1 MRRLIAAAAL
11 ATAGLPLAAPAAQ
24 ADDTVCVG
32 TFAGVADNLI
42 VLSGTE
48 CILEGAQ
55 IRGNALAQPESG
67 LFVGPGTTV
76 GGNVEVKELA
86 ATGSFQAE
94 IGGNYKCDNCFFEDV
109 DATTVGGNVEITG
122 ADDGDFIVD
131 STIHGNVEIVNSV
144 AGNFA
149 FVVAGNEIGGH
160 VKFEKNMGPSAIVEN
175 TIAGNLQIFENNVA
189 GAFCPPPPEPPP
201 PEGCPVFENGIFNDN
216 EVGGN
221 MQVFKNRGP
230 SEVLNNTIAQ
240 NLQCKENEPPPL
252 SAGNVA
258 RKYQGQCPA

>member
-1 MRRLIAAAAL
+1 MRRLIAAAVL
-11 ATAGLPLAAPAAQ
+11 AAATLLVAAPAAQ
-24 ADDTVCVG
+24 ADDTICAG
-32 TFAGVADNLI
+32 TFTGVADNLI
-42 VLSGTE
+42 VLGGTE
-48 CILEGAQ
+48 CLLVGAQ
-55 IRGNALAQPESG
+55 IRGNALAQPNSG
-67 LFVGPGTTV
+67 LFVGPGTTI

-109 DATTVGGNVEITG
+109 EGTTVGGNVEITG

-131 STIHGNVEIVNSV
+131 STIAGNLEIVNSA

-149 FVVAGNEIGGH
+149 FLVAGNRIGGD
-160 VKFEKNMGPSAIVEN
+160 VKFEKNTGPSALVGNIVE
-175 TIAGNLQIFENNVA
+175 GDLRIFENNVA
-189 GAFCPPPPEPPP
+189 GAFCPPEPP
-201 PEGCPVFENGIFNDN
+201 PEGCPIFENGIFNDN
-216 EVGGN
+216 TVGGN

-240 NLQCKENEPPPL
+240 NLQCKENDPPPV

-258 RKYQGQCPA
+258 RKVEGQCRV